1 MSHSVNQKFESSV
14 CYLNLKEKLLEEL
27 HNNNIMKQSGEVA
40 GVIEYNIN
48 SSLVKSIRHYIY
60 KL

>member
-1 MSHSVNQKFESSV
+1 MNQKFESSV

-48 SSLVKSIRHYIY
+48 SFLVKSIKHYIY

>member
-1 MSHSVNQKFESSV
+1 MNQKFESSV

-48 SSLVKSIRHYIY
+48 SSLVKSIKHYIY